1 MDAFQL
7 EEAEYKLILDCQT
20 GCCLYKCGAERY
32 NLVVKTPEHK
42 LALYGTGGWVVIFIF
57 PFLSFSVQNML

>member
-1 MDAFQL
+1 MINPLFSIPTHHFLFHPGTIDKRAYMDALQL
-7 EEAEYKLILDCQT
+7 EET

-42 LALYGTGGWVVIFIF
+42 LALYGTRGGR
-57 PFLSFSVQNML
+57 